1 MSETT
6 SAATL
11 SAKSQGLVPTV
22 SRAPLQAQQAASAQP
37 LLQCQQLPPE
47 LQPPQPQP
55 EPELAELQ
63 PPH

>member
-1 MSETT
+1 MSET
-6 SAATL
+6 SSAAATL
-11 SAKSQGLVPTV
+11 SATV

-63 PPH
+63 FPH